1 MKKQIATI
9 LCAGFSIFLINSSVL
24 AENFM
29 LAPDV
34 KLALSGK
41 TCSGEH
47 LRKDFNFK
55 VYFSPDGVVQ
65 QVKRNGDKQK
75 GNWSVLDNGKR
86 CLEWDGS
93 DIRKCFPVRDNGDES
108 YTLVKVKGNGDIR
121 ELILWRHCMQGNTLE
136 EQS

>member
-9 LCAGFSIFLINSSVL
+9 LCAGLSLFLMNSSVI
-24 AENFM
+24 AEEFM
-29 LAPDV
+29 QATDV

-65 QVKRNGDKQK
+65 QVKGNGDKQN

-121 ELILWRHCMQGNTLE
+121 ELIHWKNCTQGNILE
-136 EQS
+136 GKS